1 MFIGIVDESKASVI
15 FNSYRWFCDLLGCLC
30 VVFLTFGSLSVLR
43 SSITLNKLS
52 NDKLFHSNSLCVF
65 FFSWNLGFIFS
76 CTNMFF
82 QVSLLDSLLQGQQFL
97 EWITFVLHKI

>member
-43 SSITLNKLS
+43 SSITLNKLN

-65 FFSWNLGFIFS
+65 FF
-76 CTNMFF
+76 
-82 QVSLLDSLLQGQQFL
+82 FL
-97 EWITFVLHKI
+97 EFRVYFFLYQHVFSGQSVGFSTSGAAILRMDHLCPP